1 MRRIVCDTGPILHLQ
16 EAKLLE
22 LLQKMGKIYIPRMV
36 DTEMKELYPQ
46 WRKYRPEWITI
57 ESLLPDETKLAG
69 SLFLS
74 GLLDF
79 GEAEAI
85 ILAKRL
91 KSAWFLT
98 DDTEARIFASSLGME
113 VHGSLGIVLWSAA
126 VGHLNYSRSKKAL
139 ERLSK
144 TSLWISEDIMSQAK
158 IALKTIFERT

>member
-1 MRRIVCDTGPILHLQ
+1 MRVIVCDTGPILHLQ
-16 EAKLLE
+16 EARLLE
-22 LLQKMGKIYIPRMV
+22 LLQKSGKVYIPRMV
-36 DTEMKELYPQ
+36 GIEMNELHPL
-46 WRKYRPEWITI
+46 WRKHRPEWITI
-57 ESLLPDETKLAG
+57 EPLLPNETKEAK

-74 GLLDF
+74 GLLGF

-91 KSAWFLT
+91 KPEWFLT

-126 VGHLNYSRSKKAL
+126 VGHLSYSESKEAL

-144 TSLWISEDIMSQAK
+144 TSLWISKDILLESQK
-158 IALKTIFERT
+158 ALKTIFG